1 LKNKIQE
8 SGVYE
13 EMRKESSSDLLY
25 RFVTLSFDSLVTRRL
40 KSEDMGLESRK
51 VTLWGKFLDDIG

>member
-1 LKNKIQE
+1 
-8 SGVYE
+8 VYE